1 MKNYMNQYIIAIK
14 NDGIIKTVGIL
25 LRSVLR
31 YFIGF
36 QWSRMYLLSLS
47 ADEIE
52 KMQLPDNLTLGGFGD
67 KDLCDTSL
75 LSEVGF
81 RKLDYIQRMMQAPS
95 RQSVVIR
102 VGGATKCYGWIS
114 YAELEINPNLF
125 YHLHEDEAFLL
136 DDYCFKAYRRQGL
149 YKKLMLER
157 IAIVK
162 SMGYKRITTLV
173 GTSNLPSLAA
183 HANWKKEQV
192 FWWFKFMGN
201 EYCTLKNYKRLI

>member
-1 MKNYMNQYIIAIK
+1 MKNRIVQYIIAIK
-14 NDGIIKTVGIL
+14 NDGFIKTVGML

-31 YFIGF
+31 HSIGL

-52 KMQLPDNLTLGGFGD
+52 KMQLPDRLTLGGFCD
-67 KDLCDTSL
+67 KDLCDTTL
-75 LSEVGF
+75 QSEVGF
-81 RKLDYIQRMMQAPS
+81 RKLDYIQRMIQNPS
-95 RQSVVIR
+95 RQSVVVR

-114 YAELEINPNLF
+114 YAELEINPNLL

-162 SMGYKRITTLV
+162 SKGYNRITTMV
-173 GTSNLPSLAA
+173 GTSNRSSLAA

-201 EYCTLKNYKRLI
+201 EYCTLKNYNRLI

>member
-1 MKNYMNQYIIAIK
+1 MKNYINQYIIAIK
-14 NDGIIKTVGIL
+14 HDGLIKTVGIL

-31 YFIGF
+31 HSIGL

-52 KMQLPDNLTLGGFGD
+52 KMQIPGSMTLGGFCD
-67 KDLCDTSL
+67 NDLCDTTL
-75 LSEVGF
+75 QSEVGF

-102 VGGATKCYGWIS
+102 VGGAAKCYGWIS

-136 DDYCFKAYRRQGL
+136 DDYCLKAYRRQGF

-162 SMGYKRITTLV
+162 SKGYKQITTLV
-173 GTSNLPSLAA
+173 GTSNQPSLAA